1 VKLYVGIDGGASS
14 TRGIL
19 INEKGETLNKKIL
32 DEGTNLKVYED
43 LACRRITQL
52 IIDICSEISIPLS
65 DISAFGLGLAAIS
78 YDRGRDLLFK
88 ELDRIKISDKSI
100 LINDAEAAYNVICQD
115 NVGILVTVGTG
126 VICIAKKSDGNFVR
140 TSGKGHDIDLGS
152 GYWIGKEALLKLAL
166 NESIINEDSSLSEI
180 ISIIHKKFQK
190 DNFNNIL
197 EDISNS
203 DDSLS
208 LKASIAKDIIEISDH
223 NDIALGIL
231 QEATYNVAE
240 YIIDLNQLVD
250 YKHSNDLILFGNGS
264 VLQSPIYRKSLNDAL
279 AFHFPKVNWIL
290 SDISAAYGP
299 AMLAALSKDNNKI
312 TVKQIIKGD
321 YLVSC

>member
-1 VKLYVGIDGGASS
+1 MKLYVGIDGGASS

-32 DEGTNLKVYED
+32 NEGTNLKVYED

-52 IIDICSEISIPLS
+52 IIDICSEISVPLS

-166 NESIINEDSSLSEI
+166 NESIINEDSNLSEI

-290 SDISAAYGP
+290 SDISAAYGS

-312 TVKQIIKGD
+312 TVQQIIKGD

>member
-1 VKLYVGIDGGASS
+1 MKLYVGIDGGASS
-14 TRGIL
+14 TRAIL

-32 DEGTNLKVYED
+32 GEGTNLKVYED
-43 LACRRITQL
+43 LACRRISQL
-52 IIDICSEISIPLS
+52 IIDICSEISVPLS

-166 NESIINEDSSLSEI
+166 NESIINEDSNLSEI
-180 ISIIHKKFQK
+180 ISIMHEKFQK
-190 DNFNNIL
+190 DDFNNIL

-203 DDSLS
+203 DNSLS
-208 LKASIAKDIIEISDH
+208 LKASIAKDIIEISNH

-231 QEATYNVAE
+231 QEATFNVAE

-264 VLQSPIYRKSLNDAL
+264 ILQSPIYRKSLNDAL

-312 TVKQIIKGD
+312 TVQQIIKGD

>member
-1 VKLYVGIDGGASS
+1 MKLYVGIDGGASS